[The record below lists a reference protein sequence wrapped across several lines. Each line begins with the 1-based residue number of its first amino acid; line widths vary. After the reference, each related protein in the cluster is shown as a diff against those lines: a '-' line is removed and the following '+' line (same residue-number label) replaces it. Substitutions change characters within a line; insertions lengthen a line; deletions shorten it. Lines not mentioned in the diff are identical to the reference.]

1 MYKKILAIFILF
13 FLICTSTI
21 YLKAKN
27 INEDQI
33 MILADNN
40 IVDFTK
46 KLDFV
51 SGMGGYGINEEIVV
65 SFDETNISS
74 YSINSSGVDIISNDN
89 LQIKFKAQSDKPFGL
104 IEVISNYANGDVGK
118 GTIYTYSDGVNVT
131 VDDKSSDT
139 AWYNFYYE
147 EYENGLI
154 TDDEFEEEYF
164 NYTQQLAD
172 TNFEIVENDAN
183 LYNITNSNSNIVNVM
198 CILEWK
204 TKDGN
209 KLPLINSW
217 VELCDKEIFGNEVI
231 SSGYTD
237 SEGIISFQFDRSNY
251 ENVENQDNLNLHIRY
266 YPVGKTFEVAP
277 DLLFKYNYLSS
288 EIYTDI
294 SPHTELII
302 EETVEFDEHNFK
314 NQSFY
319 LQQGMVVGE
328 RFANALGF
336 STNNKINVVFPSGY
350 LYPNDEAFCYGNDYK
365 EYISIIGSSLFNNF
379 DVLIHEYG
387 HFVEQSSNLYGA
399 SLFEIFKNNP
409 SHQMSDDHFFDKED
423 KEYAMEL
430 TWSESWANIFS
441 QLAQEC
447 YSSEYP
453 GVTNFADNIHNGYN
467 YETGYGQYDTPSNGC
482 EAQEFAVSKVLWHL
496 FEPVITEVEEE
507 LDDINEGFKIWWR
520 LTTKPGTYTLED
532 FVNSLNTESYEI
544 RSKVNSLLETHQI
557 SPKLKTVTVP
567 TLTNPPTITWIP
579 NGSTNNPNN
588 VFDFVFYDENGN
600 EVYSILGYELSS
612 PVYNTE
618 YSYTLSDSEW
628 TNVKNKCCTK
638 LKLDVVVRGYRKGAK
653 NASFDAESEFSG
665 PYSSSYETISIDLY
679 SLILRLNLPDGNQEF
694 GFELPTFS
702 WTATGGIDEYHN
714 NYFKLILLDINKNIW
729 FQSMFIQEQSYT
741 MPEDIWNNILMLG
754 LPEIYWYVEWI
765 QTTEYFESTIS
776 NETGYV
782 PFSTIDIIN
791 VNTTEPYTYNLQS
804 GECQWYKF
812 VAPYTGTFNF
822 YTTGDTDTYGGLFDS
837 IICNHSYDNAII
849 HGDDCE
855 NDCYYKCGQS
865 DNFCI
870 MVDLEKDQEVY
881 LRINGYNWT
890 STGEYNLYVYSE
902 HECSFIYT
910 NAGFNTHYCD
920 CECGN
925 RIIEKHVIK
934 IGTRRCLK
942 CRAIVTNPDLELMI
956 NNVLYVTENG
966 SYILSNGIIVLVE
979 EDIENY
985 FNGTIY
991 FYRKDE
997 EKY

>member
-1 MYKKILAIFILF
+1 MGNYASGLIDFIMNDPNH
-13 FLICTSTI
+13 
-21 YLKAKN
+21 N
-27 INEDQI
+27 IN
-33 MILADNN
+33 
-40 IVDFTK
+40 
-46 KLDFV
+46 
-51 SGMGGYGINEEIVV
+51 
-65 SFDETNISS
+65 
-74 YSINSSGVDIISNDN
+74 
-89 LQIKFKAQSDKPFGL
+89 
-104 IEVISNYANGDVGK
+104 
-118 GTIYTYSDGVNVT
+118 
-131 VDDKSSDT
+131 
-139 AWYNFYYE
+139 
-147 EYENGLI
+147 
-154 TDDEFEEEYF
+154 
-164 NYTQQLAD
+164 
-172 TNFEIVENDAN
+172 
-183 LYNITNSNSNIVNVM
+183 
-198 CILEWK
+198 
-204 TKDGN
+204 
-209 KLPLINSW
+209 
-217 VELCDKEIFGNEVI
+217 
-231 SSGYTD
+231 
-237 SEGIISFQFDRSNY
+237 
-251 ENVENQDNLNLHIRY
+251 
-266 YPVGKTFEVAP
+266 
-277 DLLFKYNYLSS
+277 
-288 EIYTDI
+288 
-294 SPHTELII
+294 
-302 EETVEFDEHNFK
+302 
-314 NQSFY
+314 
-319 LQQGMVVGE
+319 
-328 RFANALGF
+328 
-336 STNNKINVVFPSGY
+336 
-350 LYPNDEAFCYGNDYK
+350 
-365 EYISIIGSSLFNNF
+365 
-379 DVLIHEYG
+379 
-387 HFVEQSSNLYGA
+387 
-399 SLFEIFKNNP
+399 
-409 SHQMSDDHFFDKED
+409 DDHFVDKNY
-423 KEYAMEL
+423 KKYAMEL
-430 TWSESWANIFS
+430 TWTESWANNFS
-441 QLAQEC
+441 LLAQE
-447 YSSEYP
+447 YSNGEYAYF
-453 GVTNFADNIHNGYN
+453 TNYDDKSYDDYN
-467 YETGYGQYDTPSNGC
+467 FDTGYKQDASNAC
-482 EAQEFAVSKVLWHL
+482 EAQEFAVSKLLWHFHNDL
-496 FEPVITEVEEE
+496 KNKYTQPNKSYEE
-507 LDDINEGFKIWWR
+507 WWR

-544 RSKVNSLLETHQI
+544 RCKVNSLLETHQI
-557 SPKLKTVTVP
+557 SPKLIDVTGY

-579 NGSTNNPNN
+579 NGSINNPNN
-588 VFDFVFYDENGN
+588 VFYIVFYDEEGN
-600 EVYSILGYELSS
+600 EVYSILWNES
-612 PVYNTE
+612 PPDYNIE
-618 YSYTLSDSEW
+618 CNYTLKESEW
-628 TNVKNKCCTK
+628 TNIKNKCCTE
-638 LKLDVVVRGYRKGAK
+638 LKLNVVVRGYLKGAK

-714 NYFKLILLDINKNIW
+714 NYFKLILLDINENIW

-754 LPEIYWYVEWI
+754 LPEIYWYVEWL
-765 QTTEYFESTIS
+765 QTTENFESTIT

-782 PFSTIDIIN
+782 PFSTIDTIN

-804 GECQWYKF
+804 RECQWYKF

-870 MVDLEKDQEVY
+870 MVNLEKDQEVY

-956 NNVLYVTENG
+956 DNVLYVTENG

-985 FNGTIY
+985 FNGTIN

>member
-1 MYKKILAIFILF
+1 MKKYIKFIFLFIFIFIVQTMKIIVKSENITPPTFTYNFMNYEGSSNLSEDEAWYDATSQCYNDEIISE
-13 FLICTSTI
+13 LEWNYSYLEYMENYSISQIQNQVVSTSTTYNYTSNKTVVKGQI
-21 YLKAKN
+21 TWNYD
-27 INEDQI
+27 ED
-33 MILADNN
+33 DNN
-40 IVDFTK
+40 QTTSLKYAKIELHQNV
-46 KLDFV
+46 
-51 SGMGGYGINEEIVV
+51 
-65 SFDETNISS
+65 
-74 YSINSSGVDIISNDN
+74 
-89 LQIKFKAQSDKPFGL
+89 FGL
-104 IEVISNYANGDVGK
+104 AG
-118 GTIYTYSDGVNVT
+118 YSVA
-131 VDDKSSDT
+131 S
-139 AWYNFYYE
+139 E
-147 EYENGLI
+147 C
-154 TDDEFEEEYF
+154 
-164 NYTQQLAD
+164 LA
-172 TNFEIVENDAN
+172 
-183 LYNITNSNSNIVNVM
+183 
-198 CILEWK
+198 
-204 TKDGN
+204 
-209 KLPLINSW
+209 
-217 VELCDKEIFGNEVI
+217 
-231 SSGYTD
+231 SGYTD
-237 SEGIISFQFDRSNY
+237 INGNYQFELTQDEFDSNNKKLFIKVYPISETFKVSLDWFFLKPCFVSKLDTLVSSGETKIIDMLIPINNTLNIYNMFHIHQRMIIGEKFALANGFSP
-251 ENVENQDNLNLHIRY
+251 ENQLNVQ
-266 YPVGKTFEVAP
+266 YPFCDIIPFSYCGFCAFGKSHY
-277 DLLFKYNYLSS
+277 D
-288 EIYTDI
+288 
-294 SPHTELII
+294 
-302 EETVEFDEHNFK
+302 
-314 NQSFY
+314 
-319 LQQGMVVGE
+319 
-328 RFANALGF
+328 
-336 STNNKINVVFPSGY
+336 
-350 LYPNDEAFCYGNDYK
+350 
-365 EYISIIGSSLFNNF
+365 
-379 DVLIHEYG
+379 DVDGVIHEYG
-387 HFVEQSSNLYGA
+387 HFVEQEMGNYA
-399 SLFEIFKNNP
+399 SDLIDFIINNP
-409 SHQMSDDHFFDKED
+409 NHNYDQDNFYSKNQKR
-423 KEYAMEL
+423 YAMEL
-430 TWSESWANIFS
+430 TWSESWANVFS

-447 YSSEYP
+447 YNDVYLYFD
-453 GVTNFADNIHNGYN
+453 GFADNLDDGYN
-467 YETGYGQYDTPSNGC
+467 VETGTTPSDISFNAC

-496 FEPVITEVEEE
+496 FEPVTTEVEEE
-507 LDDINEGFKIWWR
+507 SDDINEGFKIWWR

-544 RSKVNSLLETHQI
+544 RCKVNSLLETHQI
-557 SPKLKTVTVP
+557 SPKLIDVTGY

-579 NGSTNNPNN
+579 NGSINNPNN
-588 VFDFVFYDENGN
+588 VFYIVFYDEEGN
-600 EVYSILGYELSS
+600 EVYSILWNES
-612 PVYNTE
+612 PPDYNIE
-618 YSYTLSDSEW
+618 CNYTLKESEW
-628 TNVKNKCCTK
+628 TNIKNKCCTE
-638 LKLDVVVRGYRKGAK
+638 LKLNVVVRGYLKGAK

-665 PYSSSYETISIDLY
+665 PYSSSYKTISLDLY
-679 SLILRLNLPDGNQEF
+679 SLELRLNLPDGNQEL

-714 NYFKLILLDINKNIW
+714 NYFKLILLDINENIW

-765 QTTEYFESTIS
+765 QTTEYFESTIT
-776 NETGYV
+776 NATGYV
-782 PFSTIDIIN
+782 PFSTIDTIN

-804 GECQWYKF
+804 RECQWYKF

-870 MVDLEKDQEVY
+870 MVNLEKDQEVY

-956 NNVLYVTENG
+956 DNVLYVTENG

-985 FNGTIY
+985 FNGTIN

>member
-1 MYKKILAIFILF
+1 M
-13 FLICTSTI
+13 
-21 YLKAKN
+21 
-27 INEDQI
+27 
-33 MILADNN
+33 
-40 IVDFTK
+40 K
-46 KLDFV
+46 KLKIVIITLLIFLCN
-51 SGMGGYGINEEIVV
+51 YEIIVQT
-65 SFDETNISS
+65 ENISAPTFS
-74 YSINSSGVDIISNDN
+74 YTFTNYIGTSNISEDDAWYKATKQAYDSNQISIPEWEYEYYEYMEDKCYTEIEDLDSSTAYSVNSLSNDN
-89 LQIKFKAQSDKPFGL
+89 SFITGR
-104 IEVISNYANGDVGK
+104 I
-118 GTIYTYSDGVNVT
+118 TWNVSET
-131 VDDKSSDT
+131 S
-139 AWYNFYYE
+139 
-147 EYENGLI
+147 
-154 TDDEFEEEYF
+154 
-164 NYTQQLAD
+164 
-172 TNFEIVENDAN
+172 
-183 LYNITNSNSNIVNVM
+183 SNSYQN
-198 CILEWK
+198 LK
-204 TKDGN
+204 YAK
-209 KLPLINSW
+209 
-217 VELCDKEIFGNEVI
+217 VELHRNEFAISGYSI
-231 SSGYTD
+231 SSTCLGTTYTD
-237 SEGIISFQFDRSNY
+237 SNGNY
-251 ENVENQDNLNLHIRY
+251 EFKLNSSDFTRDNINLFIKVFPESTTINVSNDWLFLRAFYISPLNTLFSFGQSKIINMSIGNNNYLNIYRMFHIHQRMIIGENFALAMGFNPTEILSVQ
-266 YPVGKTFEVAP
+266 YPFNDQIPFSYRGYCAVGKEY
-277 DLLFKYNYLSS
+277 YN
-288 EIYTDI
+288 
-294 SPHTELII
+294 
-302 EETVEFDEHNFK
+302 
-314 NQSFY
+314 
-319 LQQGMVVGE
+319 
-328 RFANALGF
+328 
-336 STNNKINVVFPSGY
+336 NVDG
-350 LYPNDEAFCYGNDYK
+350 
-365 EYISIIGSSLFNNF
+365 
-379 DVLIHEYG
+379 LIHEYG
-387 HFVEQSSNLYGA
+387 HFVEQQMGNYA
-399 SLFEIFKNNP
+399 SGLIDFIMNDPN
-409 SHQMSDDHFFDKED
+409 HNINDDHFVDKNY
-423 KEYAMEL
+423 KKYAMEL
-430 TWSESWANIFS
+430 TWTESWANNFS
-441 QLAQEC
+441 LLAQE
-447 YSSEYP
+447 YSNGEYAYF
-453 GVTNFADNIHNGYN
+453 TKYDDKSYDDYNFD
-467 YETGYGQYDTPSNGC
+467 TGYKQDASNAC
-482 EAQEFAVSKVLWHL
+482 EAQEFAVSKLLWHFHNAL
-496 FEPVITEVEEE
+496 KNKYTQPNKSYEE
-507 LDDINEGFKIWWR
+507 WWR

-557 SPKLKTVTVP
+557 APKLKKVDGHS
-567 TLTNPPTITWIP
+567 LTNPPTITWIP

-588 VFDFVFYDENGN
+588 VFDFVFYDEEGN

-612 PVYNTE
+612 LVYNTE

-653 NASFDAESEFSG
+653 NAIFDAESEFSG

-714 NYFKLILLDINKNIW
+714 NYFKLILLDINENIW

-765 QTTEYFESTIS
+765 QTTEYFESTIT
-776 NETGYV
+776 NATGYV
-782 PFSTIDIIN
+782 PFSTIDTIN

-870 MVDLEKDQEVY
+870 MVNLEKDQEVY

-956 NNVLYVTENG
+956 DNVLYVTENG

-985 FNGTIY
+985 FNGTIN